1 MGWKQGC
8 IPEIVSIPLPLAESF
23 FDSPNMK
30 RVDCFCR
37 VSGIS
42 HYCSLS

>member
-23 FDSPNMK
+23 FDSPK
-30 RVDCFCR
+30 YEE
-37 VSGIS
+37 S
-42 HYCSLS
+42 